1 MQGDA
6 CTQMVFYYQRL
17 QSVDL
22 KSYSAFAKWNLIC
35 LIWSSTLE
43 NHVVYGLGLAAMLHA
58 CVYTSTGT
66 ALQWVNELRYPD
78 VFVIRSRTFKCSVDN
93 AKKSFYRSARNV
105 NKTFFQDQ
113 DQDFCFKT
121 KTKTKTSEIFQDQ
134 DQDQAFLLKTKTKT
148 LHLKTKTKTKT
159 FTQCQVIQRQLQT
172 MQLTEH

>member
-1 MQGDA
+1 
-6 CTQMVFYYQRL
+6 
-17 QSVDL
+17 
-22 KSYSAFAKWNLIC
+22 
-35 LIWSSTLE
+35 
-43 NHVVYGLGLAAMLHA
+43 MLHA

-172 MQLTEH
+172 MQLTEHWSNVVKSTTAAYSQKYQLTGNFLNKYTNRYMQ